1 MYFEEKSPE
10 ELLGSLNEIERRN
23 APARLYFRGNTELLN
38 IRPIVSIV
46 GSRAASVDGLR
57 RAGALTRSLV
67 EQGVTILSGLAEGID
82 AEAHT
87 VCIAK
92 GGKTIGVI
100 GTPLDKSFPAK
111 NRALQERIATEHL
124 LLSQFPIGFQT
135 SRASFPQR
143 NRTMALIADAT
154 VIIEAQDKSG
164 SLHQGWETLRLGRP
178 LIILESA
185 VNDPSLSWPKEFLK
199 FGAFILGR
207 NEVNAFIASLP
218 KSRNFHDEQ
227 RAF

>member
-1 MYFEEKSPE
+1 MHFEDQSPE
-10 ELLGSLNEIERRN
+10 ELLGSLNEVERRN
-23 APARLYFRGNTELLN
+23 APSRLYFRGNPELLN

-46 GSRAASVDGLR
+46 GSRAASTDGLR
-57 RAGALTRSLV
+57 RAGALTRALV
-67 EQGVTILSGLAEGID
+67 EKGVTILSGLAEGID
-82 AEAHT
+82 AEAHS

-111 NRALQERIATEHL
+111 NRSLQELIAQEHL
-124 LLSQFPIGFQT
+124 LISQFPIGYQT

-154 VIIEAQDKSG
+154 VIVEAKDKSG

-185 VNDPSLSWPKEFLK
+185 INDPSLSWPQEFVK

-207 NEVNAFIASLP
+207 DEVNDFVASLP
-218 KSRNFHDEQ
+218 KTRNFNDAQ
-227 RAF
+227 LAF